1 MNLIKIRKKSKF
13 TQVDIAKLVGI
24 SDGYY
29 SMIETGKR
37 IPSIKVAKK
46 IATVLNIPW
55 EDIFNNID
63 TDFSI
68 KLKEQRQLKELS
80 VNDICI
86 LTQID
91 KNRYIA
97 VENGLETPTKDELN
111 LLKTILNF

>member
-1 MNLIKIRKKSKF
+1 MSVNLKYLRQNKGLTQDKISKL
-13 TQVDIAKLVGI
+13 IGI
-24 SDGYY
+24 SKSYY
-29 SMIETGKR
+29 VMLESHTR
-37 IPSIKVAKK
+37 TPSVKLAQKLSK
-46 IATVLNIPW
+46 ILNFPW
-55 EDIFNNID
+55 EDFFN
-63 TDFSI
+63 SKEV

-80 VNDICI
+80 VDDICI